1 MTNDAFIDI
10 FGMGLDSTAIAMV
23 EFQLR
28 AVGDMG
34 DQLAIRLRSMRSGS
48 DLFAL
53 WMDRHGSFCKGVNR
67 WRSWRPWRSVKDQS
81 AIN

>member
-10 FGMGLDSTAIAMV
+10 FGMGLDSAAIVMV

-34 DQLAIRLRSMRSGS
+34 DQLTIRLRSMRFVCALNGS
-48 DLFAL
+48 PRIFVQ
-53 WMDRHGSFCKGVNR
+53 GSQ
-67 WRSWRPWRSVKDQS
+67 PM
-81 AIN
+81 AILATVEIS